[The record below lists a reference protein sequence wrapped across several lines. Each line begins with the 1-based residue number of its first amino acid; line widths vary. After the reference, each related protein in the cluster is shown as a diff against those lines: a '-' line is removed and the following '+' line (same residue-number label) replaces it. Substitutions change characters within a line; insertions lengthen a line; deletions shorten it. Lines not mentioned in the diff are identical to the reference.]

1 MNKKELAQAYFQRG
15 FNCSQS
21 VLTAYSADFGLD
33 QDLALRVAGGFGGGI
48 GRRGETCGAVSGALM
63 VLGLKYGAVDPQDK
77 DGKEIA
83 YQQARDFMQ
92 RFEAL
97 HGTVRCNDLLGVN
110 IGTPDGLALARAE
123 NRFKQRCP
131 MFVGDAAEILEDFL

>member
-1 MNKKELAQAYFQRG
+1 
-15 FNCSQS
+15 
-21 VLTAYSADFGLD
+21 
-33 QDLALRVAGGFGGGI
+33 
-48 GRRGETCGAVSGALM
+48 M
-63 VLGLKYGAVDPQDK
+63 VLGLKFGAVDPQDK

-131 MFVGDAAEILEDFL
+131 IFVGDAAKILEDFL